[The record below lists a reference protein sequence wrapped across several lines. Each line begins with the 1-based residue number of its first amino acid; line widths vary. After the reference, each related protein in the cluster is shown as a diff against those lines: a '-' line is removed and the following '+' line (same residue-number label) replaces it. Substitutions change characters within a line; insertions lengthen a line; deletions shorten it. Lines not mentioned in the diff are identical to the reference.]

1 MFRSRAAEANEG
13 VGAVLAGWPCV
24 ALIVALAGV
33 SFFDPPAYLRL
44 AAIAALAGAAVWQAR
59 QVHRSTPQAAP
70 APPADP
76 LGALLEAVTP
86 VWARHI
92 KTVKDQS
99 ETAIEQLLSGF
110 SALLAHFEQA
120 GFSRANASGDHE
132 TTAQL
137 LVTCEQTLGPVLA
150 WLEQM
155 VDGKAELLNHVR
167 TLSTSTDEL
176 KSLAD
181 DVGRIAAQT
190 NLLAINAAIE
200 AARAGESGR
209 GFGVIANEV
218 RQLSNVSADIG
229 KRITAGMAQMAA
241 TMAAT
246 LDVAADADDS
256 DRKAIGASRGAV
268 EHVLGEMRAVSGAA
282 ERLLEQGNLIRG
294 EVEQLI
300 VALQFQDR
308 IRQILDVVEADV
320 LRLHA
325 TAAESAL
332 LPEAHTWLAELST
345 KYTMAEE
352 HDNHRPPQ
360 RGRGEPADAITF
372 F

>member
-1 MFRSRAAEANEG
+1 MSESQKSKKDETFLHWGCAALVTALA
-13 VGAVLAGWPCV
+13 AVLVCA
-24 ALIVALAGV
+24 
-33 SFFDPPAYLRL
+33 PPAYLRL
-44 AAIAALAGAAVWQAR
+44 AAFLPLVAAAAWQAR
-59 QVHRSTPQAAP
+59 RLSR
-70 APPADP
+70 PADQDVQDPSQPEP
-76 LGALLEAVTP
+76 LGALIEEVAP
-86 VWARHI
+86 VWARHL

-99 ETAIEQLLSGF
+99 ETAIEQLLAGF
-110 SALLAHFEQA
+110 SALLVHFEQA
-120 GFSRANASGDHE
+120 GFSRADANGDHAAH
-132 TTAQL
+132 AQL
-137 LVTCEQTLGPVLA
+137 LVTCEQSLGPVLA

-155 VDGKAELLNHVR
+155 VDSKAELLNHVR
-167 TLSTSTDEL
+167 TLSSATEEL
-176 KSLAD
+176 KGLAD

-209 GFGVIANEV
+209 GFGVIASEV

-229 KRITAGMAQMAA
+229 KRITAGMAQLAA
-241 TMAAT
+241 TLMAT

-268 EHVLGEMRAVSGAA
+268 EHVLGDVRTVSGSA
-282 ERLLEQGNLIRG
+282 ERLREQGNMIRG
-294 EVEQLI
+294 EVEHLI

-308 IRQILDVVEADV
+308 IRQILDVVEADM
-320 LRLHA
+320 LRLRASA
-325 TAAESAL
+325 TAGTHL

-352 HDNHRPPQ
+352 HSNHAAA
-360 RGRGEPADAITF
+360 PAGSVAAEEITF

>member
-1 MFRSRAAEANEG
+1 MFRSHMAQATEG
-13 VGAVLAGWPCV
+13 TGVDVAGWSC
-24 ALIVALAGV
+24 AML
-33 SFFDPPAYLRL
+33 
-44 AAIAALAGAAVWQAR
+44 IAALAGVCFFGPPGYLRVAAFAALVGAAAWQAR
-59 QVHRSTPQAAP
+59 RPPRHAPPPAP
-70 APPADP
+70 AAEP
-76 LGALLEAVTP
+76 LGALLEEVAP

-92 KTVKDQS
+92 GTVKEQS
-99 ETAIEQLLSGF
+99 EMAIEQLLNGF

-120 GFSRANASGDHE
+120 GFSRTHANGVHE
-132 TTAQL
+132 ATSQL
-137 LVTCEQTLGPVLA
+137 LVTCERSLGPVLA

-167 TLSTSTDEL
+167 TLSAATEEL
-176 KSLAD
+176 KGLAD

-209 GFGVIANEV
+209 GFGVIASEV

-241 TMAAT
+241 TMSAT

-256 DRKAIGASRGAV
+256 DRKAIDASRGAV
-268 EHVLGEMRAVSGAA
+268 EHVLDEMRATSNAT

-308 IRQILDVVEADV
+308 IRQILDVVEADM
-320 LRLHA
+320 LRLR
-325 TAAESAL
+325 AAAASGAGL
-332 LPEAHTWLAELST
+332 QAADTWLAELST
-345 KYTMAEE
+345 TYTMAEE
-352 HDNHRPPQ
+352 HENHGPGQ
-360 RGRGEPADAITF
+360 SGNAAPADAITF